1 MNRFELALQIYEKL
15 NPNAAIDGED
25 PQIQAGYLID
35 QAQSRL
41 QYGAQGLAAY
51 IQSIQPIPY
60 YTLLLGI
67 CQDGLPLLL
76 DLEHYQCGPLLVT
89 GSHTNSMRAF
99 MNSVLG
105 SGRLINPPELVDYIL
120 ITPNS
125 SAFEKEIISA
135 SHREILHPADR
146 SAHELV
152 MLLSALVEQR
162 NTGRQRGPTLIL
174 AIEDLDTLIRY
185 MNQDVYAHFLWLL
198 REGPFARVWP
208 IATLHAGSRLFT
220 DFKIESLFDTRI
232 LVSDITSGS
241 RLSSGIGG
249 KRDSDYHQ
257 VITGGHT
264 FFNIALP

>member
-1 MNRFELALQIYEKL
+1 MKRFELALQIYEKL

-41 QYGAQGLAAY
+41 QNGAQELAAY

-76 DLEHYQCGPLLVT
+76 DLEHYQSGPLLIT

-99 MNSVLG
+99 MNSVLC

-125 SAFEKEIISA
+125 SAFENEIIPS
-135 SHREILHPADR
+135 SPREILHPADR

-152 MLLSALVEQR
+152 MHLSALVEQR

-174 AIEDLDTLIRY
+174 AIQDLDTLIRY

-208 IATLHAGSRLFT
+208 ITTLHAGSRLFT
-220 DFKIESLFDTRI
+220 DFKFESLFSTRI
-232 LVSDITSGS
+232 LVSSGTSTAGS
-241 RLSSGIGG
+241 TSTTVNDHQRPF
-249 KRDSDYHQ
+249 HQ
-257 VITGGHT
+257 VITGSHT
-264 FFNIALP
+264 FNIALP

>member
-15 NPNAAIDGED
+15 NPNATIDGED
-25 PQIQAGYLID
+25 PQIQTGHLVD
-35 QAQSRL
+35 QAQSRV
-41 QYGAQGLAAY
+41 QSGARGLAAY

-60 YTLLLGI
+60 YSLLLGI

-76 DLEHYQCGPLLVT
+76 DLEHYQSGPLLVT

-99 MNSVLG
+99 MNSVLS

-120 ITPNS
+120 ITPDS
-125 SAFEKEIISA
+125 SAFENEIIPA

-152 MLLSALVEQR
+152 MHLSSLVEQR

-220 DFKIESLFDTRI
+220 DFKFESLFSTRI
-232 LVSDITSGS
+232 LVSSGTSTAGS
-241 RLSSGIGG
+241 TSTTVNDHQRPF
-249 KRDSDYHQ
+249 HQ
-257 VITGGHT
+257 VITNSHT
-264 FFNIALP
+264 FDIALP